1 MANTISWYYHRTSDA
16 TCAKADA
23 YIEAHGIKTRE
34 VVDARKEKLGK
45 REIAQI
51 LRKTT
56 RVIATKGKK
65 VLDWDLKRDPP
76 IEKQLYEALLGP
88 SGNLR
93 APSIR
98 SGKTLIV
105 GFSDEAW
112 DKLFG

>member
-1 MANTISWYYHRTSDA
+1 MANNISWYYQRSSDA

-23 YIEAHGIKTRE
+23 YIDERKIKTRE
-34 VVDARKEKLGK
+34 IVDARKEKLGK

-51 LRKTT
+51 LRKTA

-76 IEKQLYEALLGP
+76 IEKELYEALLGP
-88 SGNLR
+88 TGNLR
-93 APSIR
+93 SPSIR

-105 GFSDEAW
+105 GYSEEAW